1 MDEKYLDTPA
11 FGACEFS
18 YLVRAEDV
26 PPKGA
31 HLKFAA
37 DASHCEKLA
46 VRLNV
51 DEVADLAVEAHMTPF
66 GKRGMMAIGK
76 VSGRVLQQCGVT
88 LQPVWTALELDFT
101 TEFQP
106 RDIVM
111 QYVVPEDDFE
121 AEVPEIIEDGAVDLG
136 EVATQIFAMEVPVYP
151 RAPDA
156 EFNDVIDANDVE
168 EEKPSPFAALQALK
182 MTDDG
187 A

>member
-1 MDEKYLDTPA
+1 MDEKHFDTPA
-11 FGACEFS
+11 FGECEFS
-18 YLVRAEDV
+18 HIVRAEDV

-31 HLKFAA
+31 HIKFEA
-37 DASHCEKLA
+37 DARNCEKLA
-46 VRLNV
+46 VRLHV
-51 DEVADLAVEAHMTPF
+51 DEVADLSVEAHMTPF

-88 LQPVWTALELDFT
+88 LQPVWTPIEVDFT

-106 RDIVM
+106 CDIVL

-156 EFNDVIDANDVE
+156 EFVNLIDANDVE

-182 MTDDG
+182 ASDEG